1 MKRAYNIIAGR
12 HDEPPMYIGMVI
24 ASSLM
29 QARRIVNTHVFT
41 QPVQPDY
48 VKLEQITILPD
59 ETPNY
64 TNIKV
69 VGIDAQII

>member
-12 HDEPPMYIGMVI
+12 NDEPPMYIGVVI
-24 ASSLM
+24 APSLM
-29 QARRIVNTHVFT
+29 HARRIVNTHVFA

-48 VKLEQITILPD
+48 VKLEQITTLPD

-64 TNIKV
+64 TNIQV
-69 VGIDAQII
+69 VYMDGQII